1 VLVKI
6 VWFSPIYLVELGEAM
21 GLYYALS
28 WAVDLHLDNMDFVPD
43 SKNVVDY
50 FQTCN
55 SDITE
60 LGCIMIVCKKLFH
73 IYFFKTLLSNLAAD
87 KPMKLVK
94 P

>member
-1 VLVKI
+1 MWHSVYDSNTLILNEIFK
-6 VWFSPIYLVELGEAM
+6 LGKT
-21 GLYYALS
+21 GCYT
-28 WAVDLHLDNMDFVPD
+28 
-43 SKNVVDY
+43 KNVVDY

-55 SDITE
+55 SDRTE